1 MGDVRNVVQRFPM
14 LNTFGEVRV
23 GYPAETDEYPVN
35 AAVCYQ
41 LGALL
46 SCDVGVQKYF
56 SMFNAR
62 TV

>member
-1 MGDVRNVVQRFPM
+1 M
-14 LNTFGEVRV
+14 LNTFGEVGV
-23 GYPAETDEYPVN
+23 GYPAETDEYPVD
-35 AAVCYQ
+35 AAICYQ

-56 SMFNAR
+56 SVFNAR

>member
-1 MGDVRNVVQRFPM
+1 M
-14 LNTFGEVRV
+14 LNTFGEVGM
-23 GYPAETDEYPVN
+23 GYPAETDEYPVD
-35 AAVCYQ
+35 AATCYQ
-41 LGALL
+41 FGALL